1 MRDSGQTDSQF
12 MLTQKLMQNK
22 NSEYMKEL
30 YEQQEREVLQ
40 SRFQKADMDN
50 TNSLWQR
57 IKRWFK

>member
-40 SRFQKADMDN
+40 SRFQKSDVDN